1 MVWCTPE
8 ENLFCICA
16 MWNSSWMYTWATHTH
31 THTRYADVNDICFCI
46 ATHTCGNGFHSSCF
60 WPVQLFRL
68 CQSCNHWI
76 YRKSSHNNNN
86 LVEQS
91 SWTTILHI
99 SSKYKMIERK
109 DTRWVWDVKEKWV
122 VPFSFVWKWVRCT
135 QRHTHTNTLE
145 VFAFSWTVQFT
156 QIKLTH
162 GTSSFYLLP
171 LCVCV
176 CLLYDRGSP
185 PKAAPTTTTKPNRHY
200 LLLHTFHSCVS
211 HHKHLQFKRCWFRK
225 CWIFCWLLCALQ
237 TRRRTFFWLTVRL
250 GVFFP
255 LFYSTLDVRLWIP
268 NARSKCID
276 RFPPRT
282 EWMRERER
290 EIDSE
295 KVHIWAQIK
304 IPMKKA

>member
-46 ATHTCGNGFHSSCF
+46 ATHTCGNGFHSFCF

-171 LCVCV
+171 LCVWV

-185 PKAAPTTTTKPNRHY
+185 PKAAPAPQQQQQQNQIGTTYYCTHFIHAYHITNIFNSNVVDFENVESSAGCFVRY
-200 LLLHTFHSCVS
+200 
-211 HHKHLQFKRCWFRK
+211 KREEEH
-225 CWIFCWLLCALQ
+225 
-237 TRRRTFFWLTVRL
+237 FFDWRFVW
-250 GVFFP
+250 VFFF
-255 LFYSTLDVRLWIP
+255 LSFIQLWMCAYEYQMREANVSIGSHPGP
-268 NARSKCID
+268 NGCEK
-276 RFPPRT
+276 
-282 EWMRERER
+282 ERER
-290 EIDSE
+290 
-295 KVHIWAQIK
+295 
-304 IPMKKA
+304 